1 MCSCDSGGKMRGMAA
16 KFTMDAADTEAG
28 LSTADAAVA
37 QESGSSLGSLC
48 IGGYMTS
55 LVGATLGARAVGEVQ
70 TDGRAAAN
78 TVSREFSI
86 ATVETTEA
94 GNSGMLTT

>member
-1 MCSCDSGGKMRGMAA
+1 
-16 KFTMDAADTEAG
+16 
-28 LSTADAAVA
+28 
-37 QESGSSLGSLC
+37 
-48 IGGYMTS
+48 MTS